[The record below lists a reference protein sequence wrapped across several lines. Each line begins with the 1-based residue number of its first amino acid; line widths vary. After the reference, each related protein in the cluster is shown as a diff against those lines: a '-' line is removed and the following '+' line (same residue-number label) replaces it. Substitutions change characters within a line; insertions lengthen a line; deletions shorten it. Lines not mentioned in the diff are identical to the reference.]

1 MEVELLSR
9 AAQLFEPLW
18 RAVVR
23 VVNDFMGNSISVEY
37 EILAQAYGQKDPK
50 GA

>member
-1 MEVELLSR
+1 MLAEVQKAEFLS
-9 AAQLFEPLW
+9 
-18 RAVVR
+18 
-23 VVNDFMGNSISVEY
+23 IEY